1 MNELQP
7 SLGESRARRKW
18 PPLRIVIA
26 AFAWLAL
33 AISALGIYYAT
44 LPDGDATPAAP
55 ARFSFP
61 LHTAP
66 KPLPEISF
74 QDGQGG
80 MHTLADFR
88 GRAVLLNIWATWC
101 VPCRKE
107 MPALDRLQQKL
118 GGPAFQVVV
127 LSIDTEG
134 VAAVR
139 RFYDEVGIR
148 ALAIYVDPTTRASDK
163 LGVIGIPTTLLVDPQ
178 GREVARRTGQAEWD
192 GAEPVALIQKYLQGM
207 HGGNE

>member
-7 SLGESRARRKW
+7 AVGRRKW
-18 PPLRIVIA
+18 PPLRIALGVFGLA
-26 AFAWLAL
+26 AL
-33 AISALGIYYAT
+33 AASAAGIYYAT
-44 LPDGDATPAAP
+44 LPVDEAPPAKP

-66 KPLPEISF
+66 KSLPEISF
-74 QDGQGG
+74 EDGQAGK
-80 MHTLADFR
+80 HTLADFR
-88 GRAVLLNIWATWC
+88 DRTVLLNIWATWC

-127 LSIDTEG
+127 LSIDSDGAT
-134 VAAVR
+134 AVR

-148 ALAIYVDPTTRASDK
+148 ALGIYVDPTSRPSDK
-163 LGVIGIPTTLLVDPQ
+163 LGVMGIPTTLLVDPR
-178 GREVARRTGQAEWD
+178 GREIARRTGPAEWD
-192 GAEPVALIQKYLQGM
+192 GPEAVAVIQTYMQRLGATNK
-207 HGGNE
+207 